1 MLGEGA
7 FSKWEGQNK
16 NEFLMNDIHYFLL
29 GLQREMIRKC
39 IVNRRFCETS
49 LSGLCLEIRN
59 DA

>member
-29 GLQREMIRKC
+29 GLQREMI
-39 IVNRRFCETS
+39 
-49 LSGLCLEIRN
+49 
-59 DA
+59 